1 MSKVIYLIL
10 SAVVITLVSCSGMD
24 GEIKK
29 VPAEMILSGTFCAID
44 TKREE
49 VINNKDEYDKLMKD
63 VYANL
68 DQVPKTPFVNFEKN
82 TLVAVFTGA
91 RNSGGYM
98 VNIDSITEGSK
109 NLTVFVTET
118 KPGKSCVVTDAITKP
133 FVIVKIPKTDKKPV
147 YKYNEIVNECQ

>member
-1 MSKVIYLIL
+1 MPADSKLKEK
-10 SAVVITLVSCSGMD
+10 A
-24 GEIKK
+24 KK
-29 VPAEMILSGTFCAID
+29 LREKLLDADYKYYVLARPDID
-44 TKREE
+44 
-49 VINNKDEYDKLMKD
+49 DYEYDKLMKD

-68 DQVPKTPFVNFEKN
+68 DQVPKTPFINFEKN
-82 TLVAVFTGA
+82 TLVAVFIGA

-98 VNIDSITEGSK
+98 VNIDSINEGSK